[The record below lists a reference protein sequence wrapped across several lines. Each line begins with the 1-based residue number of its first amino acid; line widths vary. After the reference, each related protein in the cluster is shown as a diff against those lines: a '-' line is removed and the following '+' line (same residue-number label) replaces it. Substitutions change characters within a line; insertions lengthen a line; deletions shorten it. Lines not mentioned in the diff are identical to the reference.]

1 MHRPFHSLALALVL
15 PLLSPVVLLAATGDG
30 SPQDANLLYVGRWD
44 RSNASAPR
52 SYWGGAYIRTG
63 FTGSSLSVKLGKAVD
78 LAVFIDNQP
87 AVIKRGAN
95 GTVSL
100 ASGLAAGNHTI
111 KLVARFQS
119 DEILFQG
126 FVLSGGAKTLPAEP
140 SKGLIEFVGNS
151 ITSGSL
157 TTNGN
162 ISAFAWLTG
171 EALGVDRTAISFPG
185 ITLTA
190 GYSYT
195 FGGAPT
201 IGHEVQ
207 YFKLTT
213 PPLYPSKTPAN
224 NTDWDFSRYTPDLV
238 VLNIGTN
245 DRLVPV
251 PSATFKA
258 SYIKTL
264 KAIRAKLPKTR
275 IFVMRPYGGHFATEI
290 EAAYKE
296 VANAGD
302 TKLHFINTTGWLVA
316 SDYVSD
322 GLHPS
327 DAGQIKVSAKLA
339 QVLKPYV
346 DGLPSAVSFRSRPEG
361 PASLHRLDTRKGLR
375 LGYSV
380 QGRNMARPTK
390 APAGFRAESASS
402 P

>member
-1 MHRPFHSLALALVL
+1 MYRPLRLLALVLVL
-15 PLLSPVVLLAATGDG
+15 PLLTPMVVLAATGDG

-44 RSNASAPR
+44 RGNASAPR

-63 FTGSSLSVKLGKAVD
+63 FTGTSLSVKLGKAVD
-78 LAVFIDNQP
+78 LAIFIDNKP

-100 ASGLAAGNHTI
+100 ASGLAAGNHTV
-111 KLVARFQS
+111 KLVARFEA
-119 DEILFQG
+119 DEIVFQG
-126 FVLSGGAKTLPAEP
+126 FVLSAGAKTLPAEP

-151 ITSGSL
+151 ITSGSV

-195 FGGAPT
+195 FNGAPT
-201 IGHEVQ
+201 IGHEIQ

-213 PPLYPSKTPAN
+213 PPRYPSKTPAN
-224 NTDWDFSRYTPDLV
+224 NTDWDFSRYTPDMV

-245 DRLVPV
+245 DKLVPV
-251 PSATFKA
+251 PAATFKA

-302 TKLHFINTTGWLVA
+302 TKLHFINTTGWLVT
-316 SDYVSD
+316 SDYASD
-322 GLHPS
+322 GLHPH
-327 DAGQIKVSAKLA
+327 DAGQIKAAGKLA

-346 DGLPSAVSFRSRPEG
+346 DGLPTAVSSRSRPEV
-361 PASLHRLDTRKGLR
+361 PTSFQRLDTRQGLR

-380 QGRNMARPTK
+380 QGRNLTRSTTNGTTTK
-390 APAGFRAESASS
+390 AASAK
-402 P
+402 

>member
-1 MHRPFHSLALALVL
+1 MFSPLRLLALVLVL
-15 PLLSPVVLLAATGDG
+15 PLLSPTVLLAATGDG
-30 SPQDANLLYVGRWD
+30 TPQDANLLYVGRWD
-44 RSNASAPR
+44 RTNASAPR

-63 FTGSSLSVKLGKAVD
+63 FTGTSLSAKLGKAVD
-78 LAVFIDNQP
+78 LAVFIDDKP

-111 KLVARFQS
+111 KLVARFEA
-119 DEILFQG
+119 DEIVFQG
-126 FVLSGGAKTLPAEP
+126 FVLSAGAKTLPAEP

-151 ITSGSL
+151 ITSGSV

-195 FGGAPT
+195 FNGAPT
-201 IGHEVQ
+201 IGHEIQ

-213 PPLYPSKTPAN
+213 PPRYPSKTPAN
-224 NTDWDFSRYTPDLV
+224 NTDWDFSRYTPDMV

-245 DRLVPV
+245 DKLVPV

-302 TKLHFINTTGWLVA
+302 TKLHFINTTGWLVT
-316 SDYVSD
+316 SDYASD
-322 GLHPS
+322 GLHPH

-346 DGLPSAVSFRSRPEG
+346 DGLPSAVASRSRPEST
-361 PASLHRLDTRKGLR
+361 ASIQRLDARKGLR

-380 QGRNMARPTK
+380 QGRNFPRSSNVAPWK
-390 APAGFRAESASS
+390 AEPAK
-402 P
+402 

>member
-1 MHRPFHSLALALVL
+1 MSNPVRLFLFALIL
-15 PLLSPVVLLAATGDG
+15 PLLLSIAAPAATGDG
-30 SPQDANLLYVGRWD
+30 SPQDANILYVGRWD
-44 RSNASAPR
+44 RGNASAPR
-52 SYWGGAYIRTG
+52 SYWGGAYVRTG
-63 FTGSSLSVKLGKAVD
+63 FTGTSLSVKLGKAAD
-78 LAVFIDNQP
+78 IAVFIDNKP

-100 ASGLAAGNHTI
+100 ASGLAAGDHTV
-111 KLVARFQS
+111 KLVSRFQS
-119 DEILFQG
+119 DELIFQG

-151 ITSGSL
+151 ITSGSV

-171 EALGVDRTAISFPG
+171 ETLGVDRTAISFPG

-190 GYSYT
+190 GYNYT

-201 IGHEVQ
+201 IGQEVQ

-224 NTDWDFSRYTPDLV
+224 NTDWDFSRYTPDMV

-245 DRLVPV
+245 DKLVPV
-251 PSATFKA
+251 PAANFKA
-258 SYIKTL
+258 AYIRFL

-302 TKLHFINTTGWLVA
+302 TKMHFINTSGWLVN
-316 SDYVSD
+316 SDYASD

-327 DAGQIKVSAKLA
+327 DAGQIKASAKLA

-346 DGLPSAVSFRSRPEG
+346 DGLPSAVSLRRSPVSPQG
-361 PASLHRLDTRKGLR
+361 IQRLQIDQGLR

-380 QGRNMARPTK
+380 QGRNMTK
-390 APAGFRAESASS
+390 ADFPPTSRAGRVVSK

>member
-1 MHRPFHSLALALVL
+1 MSHAPRLLLALLVCSCFGSR
-15 PLLSPVVLLAATGDG
+15 PQAAAGDG
-30 SPQDANLLYVGRWD
+30 TPRDPNIRFVGRWD
-44 RSNASAPR
+44 TSSPDAPR
-52 SYWGGAYIRTG
+52 SYWGGAYLRTG
-63 FTGSSLSVKLGKAVD
+63 FTGSSLSIKLGKAVD
-78 LAVFIDNQP
+78 IAVFIDSKP

-100 ASGLAAGNHTI
+100 ASGLPAGNHTI
-111 KLVARFQS
+111 KVVARFQS
-119 DEILFQG
+119 DEIVFQG
-126 FVLSGGAKTLPAEP
+126 LVLASGAKTLPAEP

-151 ITSGSL
+151 ITSGSE

-195 FGGAPT
+195 FYGAPT
-201 IGHEVQ
+201 IGQEVQ

-224 NTDWDFSRYTPDLV
+224 NTDWNFSRYTPDIV

-251 PSATFKA
+251 PAATFRA
-258 SYIKTL
+258 AYVRFL
-264 KAIRAKLPKTR
+264 KAIRAKLPTTR

-290 EAAYKE
+290 ESAWKE
-296 VANAGD
+296 VSGAGD
-302 TKLHFINTTGWLVA
+302 TRLHFINTSGWLA
-316 SDYVSD
+316 SSDYVAD

-327 DAGQIKVSAKLA
+327 DAGQIKASAKLA
-339 QVLKPYV
+339 EVLKPYV
-346 DGLPSAVSFRSRPEG
+346 DGLTTSTTPRPGPPPNVSRLQTDRGLSLTFSA
-361 PASLHRLDTRKGLR
+361 L
-375 LGYSV
+375 
-380 QGRNMARPTK
+380 GRNLAGARGRELFPSGVHQ
-390 APAGFRAESASS
+390 P
-402 P
+402 

>member
-1 MHRPFHSLALALVL
+1 MSNPVRSSLFILVL
-15 PLLSPVVLLAATGDG
+15 PLLLCIPAPAATGDG

-44 RSNASAPR
+44 RSNGSAPR
-52 SYWGGAYIRTG
+52 SYWGGAYVRTG
-63 FTGSSLSVKLGKAVD
+63 FTGTNLSAKLGKAVD
-78 LAVFIDNQP
+78 LAVFIDDKP

-100 ASGLAAGNHTI
+100 ASGLAAGNHTV
-111 KLVARFQS
+111 KLVARFEA

-126 FVLSGGAKTLPAEP
+126 FVLSAGAKTLPAQP

-151 ITSGSL
+151 ITSGSV

-195 FGGAPT
+195 FNGAPT

-213 PPLYPSKTPAN
+213 PPRYPSKTPAN
-224 NTDWDFSRYTPDLV
+224 NTDWDFSRYTPDMV
-238 VLNIGTN
+238 VINIGTN

-264 KAIRAKLPKTR
+264 KAIRAKLPTIR
-275 IFVMRPYGGHFATEI
+275 IFVMRPYGGHFAAEI
-290 EAAYKE
+290 EAAYNE
-296 VANAGD
+296 VSKAGD
-302 TKLHFINTTGWLVA
+302 TKLHYINTTGWLVS
-316 SDYVSD
+316 SDYASD

-327 DAGQIKVSAKLA
+327 DAGRSEERRGGKECISRW
-339 QVLKPYV
+339 
-346 DGLPSAVSFRSRPEG
+346 SAV
-361 PASLHRLDTRKGLR
+361 H
-375 LGYSV
+375 
-380 QGRNMARPTK
+380 
-390 APAGFRAESASS
+390 
-402 P
+402 

>member
-1 MHRPFHSLALALVL
+1 MSNPLRLFLIALIL
-15 PLLSPVVLLAATGDG
+15 PLLLSIAAPAATGDG

-44 RSNASAPR
+44 RGNASAPR
-52 SYWGGAYIRTG
+52 SYWGGAYVRTG
-63 FTGSSLSVKLGKAVD
+63 FTGTSLSAKLGKAADIV
-78 LAVFIDNQP
+78 VFIDDKP

-100 ASGLAAGNHTI
+100 ASGLAAGNHTV
-111 KLVARFQS
+111 KLVSRFQS
-119 DEILFQG
+119 DELIFQG
-126 FVLSGGAKTLPAEP
+126 FVLSGGARTLPAEP

-151 ITSGSL
+151 ITSGSV

-190 GYSYT
+190 GYNYT
-195 FGGAPT
+195 FNGAPT
-201 IGHEVQ
+201 IGQEVQ

-224 NTDWDFSRYTPDLV
+224 NTDWDFSRYSPDMV

-245 DRLVPV
+245 DKLVPV
-251 PSATFKA
+251 PTANFKA
-258 SYIKTL
+258 AYVRFL
-264 KAIRAKLPKTR
+264 KAIRAKLPQTR

-290 EAAYKE
+290 EAAYNE
-296 VANAGD
+296 VSKAGD
-302 TKLHFINTTGWLVA
+302 TKLHYINTSGWLVS
-316 SDYVSD
+316 SDYASD

-346 DGLPSAVSFRSRPEG
+346 DGLPTAVSTRG
-361 PASLHRLDTRKGLR
+361 APAKSAFFQRLEIDRGLH
-375 LGYSV
+375 LGFSV
-380 QGRNMARPTK
+380 QGRNMTK
-390 APAGFRAESASS
+390 SGMAPKAHATQVDSK